1 VILEREIFYRE
12 ETTTSTSTTE
22 AGRTGALEEQGLV
35 IRLPQGSWVWLLV
48 LVPLAGGIV
57 WFCYIRYKDR
67 KPTVDSDDGEDASI
81 MGMKLDKFGFFK
93 SYKAENKERDDIKPH
108 VCIVMSELP
117 DSRPLGL
124 ELMELR
130 VIRVHPWGAKHG
142 WQVGDIIVDIAGH
155 PVKTFEELWD
165 RIQVE
170 RNRPPVRFTAERW
183 NVAPTVEEKKAAES
197 LDDQVAAKTMK
208 QRVAEDRENRSKSRI
223 ASKNIQEEM
232 AKQAAQPRSLGPNAI
247 PGMMQGYDDDEY
259 EDDEDYSYY
268 SEDDSRVMTAQRV
281 NFPTGRF
288 KSRFTAVFE
297 VIENDKDEET
307 SQHRPGTP
315 NVVIEQKPEKKVKV
329 VAQEEAVDTSK
340 PTDDEKTRV
349 FPVDFE
355 RRTFHRDKVV
365 FTKDAWGRSVVKVM
379 NPTQRK
385 PDL

>member
-1 VILEREIFYRE
+1 VILEREIFYKE

-22 AGRTGALEEQGLV
+22 AGRTGSLEEEGFA
-35 IRLPQGSWVWLLV
+35 IRLPQGSWVWLLL
-48 LVPLAGGIV
+48 LVPCAGGIL

-67 KPTVDSDDGEDASI
+67 KPTLDSDDGEDAS

-170 RNRPPVRFTAERW
+170 RNRPPVRFTVERW
-183 NVAPTVEEKKAAES
+183 NVAPTMEEKKAAAS
-197 LDDQVAAKTMK
+197 LDDQERVKTMK

-223 ASKNIQEEM
+223 ASKQIQEEM
-232 AKQAAQPRSLGPNAI
+232 AKQAMAAQPRSLGPNAI
-247 PGMMQGYDDDEY
+247 PGMMQGYDDDDEY

-268 SEDDSRVMTAQRV
+268 SDDDSRVMTAQRV

-315 NVVIEQKPEKKVKV
+315 NVVIEKPEKKVV
-329 VAQEEAVDTSK
+329 VMEEAVEAK
-340 PTDDEKTRV
+340 PTAENTENTRV

-355 RRTFHRDKVV
+355 RRTFHRDKVI

>member
-1 VILEREIFYRE
+1 
-12 ETTTSTSTTE
+12 
-22 AGRTGALEEQGLV
+22 
-35 IRLPQGSWVWLLV
+35 
-48 LVPLAGGIV
+48 
-57 WFCYIRYKDR
+57 
-67 KPTVDSDDGEDASI
+67 
-81 MGMKLDKFGFFK
+81 MGD
-93 SYKAENKERDDIKPH
+93 
-108 VCIVMSELP
+108 V
-117 DSRPLGL
+117 
-124 ELMELR
+124 
-130 VIRVHPWGAKHG
+130 
-142 WQVGDIIVDIAGH
+142 IVDIAGH

-223 ASKNIQEEM
+223 ASKHIQEEM

-329 VAQEEAVDTSK
+329 VVQEEAVDTSK